1 MANPFFLLSI
11 AIVSEVIATTA
22 LKSSD
27 GFTRLVPSLIVVLG
41 YVTAFYFLSLVLRT
55 IPTGIAYAIW
65 AGVGIVL
72 VSIVAWIVHKQT
84 LDMPA
89 ILGLGMIVGGVFVV
103 NVFSKSVGHLHSRH
117 FPDRHKAFRA
127 KCLAQ
132 HNDGFTRMPR

>member
-27 GFTRLVPSLIVVLG
+27 GFTRLLPSVIVVLG

-84 LDMPA
+84 LDMAA
-89 ILGLGMIVGGVFVV
+89 IIGLGMIVGGVFVV
-103 NVFSKSVGHLHSRH
+103 NVFSKSVGH
-117 FPDRHKAFRA
+117 
-127 KCLAQ
+127 
-132 HNDGFTRMPR
+132 